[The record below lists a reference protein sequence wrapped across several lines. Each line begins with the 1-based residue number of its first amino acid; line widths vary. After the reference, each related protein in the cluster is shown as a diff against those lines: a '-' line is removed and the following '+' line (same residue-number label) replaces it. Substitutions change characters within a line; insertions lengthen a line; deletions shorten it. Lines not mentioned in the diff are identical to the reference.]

1 MKLEDFNFS
10 RLEEISENHY
20 LGVTTFRDYV
30 LLMKDKVECDNNHII
45 DLAESKAKYHNN
57 DKENNNVFIPPVN
70 LFLTEVGLILFDN
83 FATLMILNLEERFMN
98 NELIVVIYTVSLEK
112 ARKLHMQLRD
122 EKR

>member
-20 LGVTTFRDYV
+20 LGVTTFGDYV

-98 NELIVVIYTVSLEK
+98 NELIVIIYTVSLEK

>member
-20 LGVTTFRDYV
+20 LGVATFRDYV

-98 NELIVVIYTVSLEK
+98 NELIVIIYTVSLEK

>member
-98 NELIVVIYTVSLEK
+98 NELIVIIYTVSLEK
-112 ARKLHMQLRD
+112 ARKLHMQLRN

>member
-20 LGVTTFRDYV
+20 LGVTTFGDYV

-98 NELIVVIYTVSLEK
+98 NELIVIIYTVSLEK
-112 ARKLHMQLRD
+112 ARKLHMQLRN

>member
-112 ARKLHMQLRD
+112 ARKLHMQLRN

>member
-20 LGVTTFRDYV
+20 LGVTTFGDYV

-112 ARKLHMQLRD
+112 ARKLHMQLRN

>member
-20 LGVTTFRDYV
+20 LGVTTFGDYV